1 MSMMKVRFSERSER
15 LGNVEWVF
23 GLFLLCMLVSAF
35 FFWVTSEIVFNP
47 RSCRQWPVRNGIDPC
62 SRVWLFIMPA
72 IAATFAFK
80 AFKLIVDILFDFWR
94 PLQNRPMSQMLRCFL
109 RLKRMRLDQVV
120 MGDSIEIHFVTLA
133 DNYQPY
139 RAFTLTIEEMP
150 RFIFYRGDH
159 SDISPSC
166 IFQEGALLE
175 FSYLADST
183 GLDYARAKV
192 RCEYEGQ
199 VYHGEL
205 ELEAE
210 SYELRILPKSALEK
224 RQ

>member
-1 MSMMKVRFSERSER
+1 
-15 LGNVEWVF
+15 
-23 GLFLLCMLVSAF
+23 
-35 FFWVTSEIVFNP
+35 
-47 RSCRQWPVRNGIDPC
+47 
-62 SRVWLFIMPA
+62 MPA
-72 IAATFAFK
+72 IAGTFAFK
-80 AFKLIVDILFDFWR
+80 AFKLIIDVLFDFWR
-94 PLQNRPMSQMLRCFL
+94 PLQNRPLSRMLRCFL

-120 MGDSIEIHFVTLA
+120 MGDSIQLHFVTLA
-133 DNYQPY
+133 DNYLPY
-139 RAFTLTIEEMP
+139 RAFTLKIKEMP
-150 RFIFYRGDH
+150 RFIFYRGEH

-166 IFQEGALLE
+166 IFREGALLE

-205 ELEAE
+205 ELEAD

>member
-1 MSMMKVRFSERSER
+1 MSIRKIRFSERSER
-15 LGNVEWVF
+15 LGNVEWLF
-23 GLFLLCMLVSAF
+23 GLFLFCMLISAF
-35 FFWVTSEIVFNP
+35 FFWVTSEIVLHP
-47 RSCRQWPVRNGIDPC
+47 TSCRQWPVRNGIDPC
-62 SRVWLFIMPA
+62 SRIWLFIMPA
-72 IAATFAFK
+72 IAGTFAFK
-80 AFKLIVDILFDFWR
+80 AFKLIIDVLFDFWR
-94 PLQNRPMSQMLRCFL
+94 PLQNRPLSRMLRCFL

-120 MGDSIEIHFVTLA
+120 MGDSIELHFVTLA
-133 DNYQPY
+133 DNYLPY
-139 RAFTLTIEEMP
+139 RAFTLKIKEMP
-150 RFIFYRGDH
+150 RFIFYRGEH

-166 IFQEGALLE
+166 IFREGALLE

-205 ELEAE
+205 ELEAD